1 MPLLNGQIIFM
12 DNIEVAYAT
21 PKKQLILTLAYQD
34 GMTVQAAIHASG
46 ILDRFPEIDLEKN
59 SVGIF
64 SKPCKLDT
72 TLRKGDRVEIYRPL
86 IADPKEVRRQRAEA
100 GKVTK
105 KGARS
110 VNE

>member
-1 MPLLNGQIIFM
+1 MWFTNGLFYQ
-12 DNIEVAYAT
+12 T
-21 PKKQLILTLAYQD
+21 PEKQLILVVPFHD
-34 GMTVQAAIHASG
+34 GLTVQKAIDASG
-46 ILDRFPEIDLEKN
+46 ILKHFPDINLDN
-59 SVGIF
+59 NAVGVF

-72 TLRKGDRVEIYRPL
+72 LLRVGDRVEIYRPL

-110 VNE
+110 ANE

>member
-1 MPLLNGQIIFM
+1 MGKV
-12 DNIEVAYAT
+12 EVAYAT
-21 PKKQLILTLAYQD
+21 PKKQLILAVPFQSELTAE
-34 GMTVQAAIHASG
+34 QAIMESN
-46 ILDRFPEIDLEKN
+46 ILQIFPEIDLSTS

-72 TLRKGDRVEIYRPL
+72 PLREGDRVEIYRPL

-110 VNE
+110 ANN

>member
-1 MPLLNGQIIFM
+1 MGNV
-12 DNIEVAYAT
+12 EVAYAT
-21 PKKQLILTLAYQD
+21 PQKQLILVVPFEEGLTAEK
-34 GMTVQAAIHASG
+34 AITASG
-46 ILDRFPEIDLEKN
+46 ILDSFPDIELDN
-59 SVGIF
+59 SSVGIF

-72 TLRKGDRVEIYRPL
+72 PLRESDRVEIYRPL

-110 VNE
+110 ANE

>member
-1 MPLLNGQIIFM
+1 MGNV
-12 DNIEVAYAT
+12 EVAYAT
-21 PKKQLILTLAYQD
+21 PKKQLILVVPYREGLKAQT
-34 GMTVQAAIHASG
+34 AIEESG
-46 ILDRFPEIDLEKN
+46 ILQTFPDIDLAKN

-72 TLRKGDRVEIYRPL
+72 PLRAGDRVEIHRPL

-110 VNE
+110 ANG

>member
-1 MPLLNGQIIFM
+1 MGKV
-12 DNIEVAYAT
+12 EVAYAT
-21 PKKQLILTLAYQD
+21 PEKQLILVVPFQNDLTAE
-34 GMTVQAAIHASG
+34 QAIAASG
-46 ILDRFPEIDLEKN
+46 ILQRFPEIELTTS

-72 TLRKGDRVEIYRPL
+72 PLRDGDRVEIYRPL
-86 IADPKEVRRQRAEA
+86 IADPKEVRRRRAEA

-110 VNE
+110 ANS